1 MSVDV
6 EYLSNNN
13 ESEWRDFLEKEDRAG
28 IWHTVEWRDI
38 LAKEYHFKP
47 KYLMARKEGEVCGI
61 LPIFQI
67 KSPITG
73 NRVVSLPFSY
83 HCGPVA
89 TSDEAYLALI
99 DESQKI
105 SDDLGCKYVE
115 MKMLNKLPDTVVN
128 NGNLVENLYF
138 NTSILDLSANPDDN
152 WKKLDS
158 RRTRWAIN
166 KAMRSEVQIRTETDS
181 NDLKQHHKLKI
192 QTRKKHG
199 SPAPSLKFFKS
210 IMDSFEDRGMVKLW
224 VAEHE
229 NKVVSTLMFYTYKDV
244 VMPAYIASDDAYSS
258 LMPNNLLYWRSIEW
272 GCNNGFKYFDFGRT
286 EPNNESLL
294 SFKSKWGCNNFKIPY
309 YYYPEQPKLMSQNR
323 NDAKTGF
330 IRNTWKKLPDPVL
343 EILGPK
349 LLKHVG

>member
-1 MSVDV
+1 MSLDV
-6 EYLSNNN
+6 EYLSNKN
-13 ESEWRDFLEKEDRAG
+13 ESEWRDFVEKEGRAG
-28 IWHTVEWRDI
+28 IWHTIEWRDI
-38 LAKEYHFKP
+38 LVNEYHFKP
-47 KYLMARKEGEVCGI
+47 KYLMARNDNGICGI

-99 DESQKI
+99 EESQKI

-115 MKMLNKLPDTVVN
+115 MKMLEKLSDTVVSE
-128 NGNLVENLYF
+128 GELIENLYF

-166 KAMRSEVQIRTETDS
+166 KAVRSEVHIRTETDS

-210 IMDSFEDRGMVKLW
+210 IMDSFEEKGMVKLW

-229 NKVVSTLMFYTYKDV
+229 NNVISTLMFYTYKDV
-244 VMPAYIASDDAYSS
+244 VMPAYIASDDAYNS

-286 EPNNESLL
+286 EPNNETLL
-294 SFKSKWGCNNFKIPY
+294 SFKGKWGCNNFKIPY

-330 IRNTWKKLPDPVL
+330 IRKTWKKLPDPVL
-343 EILGPK
+343 EVLGPK